1 MDVEELL
8 EEIQADP
15 EANDLQAIRDR
26 AEYMEELHEWLS
38 LDRFDRRAVNR
49 QLAQYAMSR
58 RPDDT
63 AERSRR

>member
-8 EEIQADP
+8 EEIQADL

-26 AEYMEELHEWLS
+26 AEYMEELHEWLR
-38 LDRFDRRAVNR
+38 LDRFDRRAVNH
-49 QLAQYAMSR
+49 QLEQYAMSR
-58 RPDDT
+58 RPDGT